1 MVLGYIS
8 LFLIIVLFIFWINKS
23 HFYTIGSLPKKSSY
37 LALAL
42 KVLSGVALWLVYTY
56 YYTNRMNADIY
67 KYFDDAV
74 YLFKATQNDWI
85 LRLKLLTGFQNDL
98 EIKALLVDT
107 NFWDS
112 GTELF
117 FNDNRTLIRI
127 HLALLHFSGGLF
139 LFHVVF
145 FSFISFIGSTALV
158 HFFKRNVKIPHW
170 AVFICCYCIPSIL
183 FWASAPLKESL
194 IILGLGAL
202 LYGVQAVKIRKD
214 TASIL
219 WLTTGLL
226 ALLSLKIYILFAL
239 LPGLWFWTTTAGKS
253 KRSIQV
259 KFIWVHFLLAVFLF
273 SDKIIQALAQKQLQ
287 FKALIVKSG
296 ANSAIDIGSFDS
308 PLGLISALP
317 QALFNV
323 LVRPIYPVNWSPFSL
338 FAAAEHLFFLALI
351 SLPFIYRKTLNATEQ
366 RLVLLCISFVVIGS
380 CVIGLTVPFVGGI
393 ARYKVPLIPF
403 YLIAILTFTN
413 FSKIAPKLK

>member
-1 MVLGYIS
+1 MVLSYIS
-8 LFLIIVLFIFWINKS
+8 LFLMIAVFIFWINKS
-23 HFYTIGSLPKKSSY
+23 HFYTIGNLPKKYSY

-42 KVLSGVALWLVYTY
+42 KVLSGVALWLAYTY

-74 YLFKATQNDWI
+74 YLFKSTKNDWM
-85 LRLKLLTGFQNDL
+85 LRLKLLTGFQNDF
-98 EIKALLVDT
+98 EIKAILVDT

-112 GTELF
+112 GSELF

-127 HLALLHFSGGLF
+127 HLALLHFSGGLY

-145 FSFISFIGSTALV
+145 FSFISFIGSTALF
-158 HFFKRNVKIPHW
+158 HFFKRNVNIPHW
-170 AVFICCYCIPSIL
+170 ALFICCYCIPSVL

-202 LYGVQAVKIRKD
+202 LYGVQGIQDRKD
-214 TASIL
+214 TTSIL
-219 WLTTGLL
+219 WLTIGLL

-253 KRSIQV
+253 KRSIQI
-259 KFIWVHFLLAVFLF
+259 KFIGVHFLLTALLF
-273 SDKIIQALAQKQLQ
+273 SDKIIHALSQKQLQ
-287 FKALIVKSG
+287 FKALIAKSG
-296 ANSAIDIGSFDS
+296 ANSAINIDSFDS
-308 PLGLISALP
+308 TISLISTLP

-323 LVRPIYPVNWSPFSL
+323 LIRPVYPANWSPFSL
-338 FAAAEHLFFLALI
+338 FAAAEHLFFLVLI
-351 SLPFIYRKTLNATEQ
+351 FLPIVYKKTWNATEQ
-366 RLVLLCISFVVIGS
+366 RLVLFCISFVVIGS
-380 CVIGLTVPFVGGI
+380 CIIGLTVPVVGGI
-393 ARYKVPLIPF
+393 VRYKVPLIPF

-413 FSKIAPKLK
+413 FSKIAPKLR